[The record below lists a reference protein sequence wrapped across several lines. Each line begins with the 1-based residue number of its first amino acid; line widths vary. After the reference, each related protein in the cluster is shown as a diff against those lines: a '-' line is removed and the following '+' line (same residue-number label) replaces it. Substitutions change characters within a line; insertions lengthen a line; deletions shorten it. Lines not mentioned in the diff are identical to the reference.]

1 MDELEEDADDYDEY
15 DMDQGSEGDME
26 GGLFPS
32 ISSFCPVNQT
42 NILKTM
48 ISSTLGD
55 GKVTMRL
62 LREDHNVS
70 VEARLRLGPLY
81 LNSCQVGMVD
91 LFQSNPTTVSTEL
104 RSRRVVTMME
114 PILFWCVAIAGLIQ
128 PQHFADREPKPSLTG
143 LMRLSLRVA
152 GE

>member
-26 GGLFPS
+26 GGLFAS

-70 VEARLRLGPLY
+70 VEVRLRLGPLF
-81 LNSCQVGMVD
+81 LNSCQAGTVD
-91 LFQSNPTTVSTEL
+91 LFQSNPTIVSTEL
-104 RSRRVVTMME
+104 RSHRAATMME

-128 PQHFADREPKPSLTG
+128 AQHFADREPKPSLIG

-152 GE
+152 DE